1 MTRFNFAGFEVVV
14 NATFKE
20 SVFNVWG
27 DKMTHNKFV
36 VTIRTNAGNTRFTF
50 YDSFANY
57 QQGKTEPDTEDL
69 KEMLECYLMDAS
81 CYDCSRD
88 FVDFCNEMG
97 YSSMNDYHKAKKAFE
112 GCKRHYEGAKRLF
125 GENWYDVANAINE

>member
-1 MTRFNFAGFEVVV
+1 MTHFNFAGFEVVV

-20 SVFNVWG
+20 SVHNVWG
-27 DKMTHNKFV
+27 DNMTHNKFV
-36 VTIRTNAGNTRFTF
+36 VTIRTDAGMARFTF

-57 QQGKTEPDTEDL
+57 QQGKTEPNAEDL
-69 KEMLECYLMDAS
+69 KGMLECYLSDAS

-88 FVDFCNEMG
+88 FVDFCNEFG
-97 YSSMNDYHKAKKAFE
+97 YTSMNDYHKAKKAFE

-125 GENWYDVANAINE
+125 GEKWYNVANAINE

>member
-36 VTIRTNAGNTRFTF
+36 VTIRTDAGMARFTF
-50 YDSFANY
+50 S
-57 QQGKTEPDTEDL
+57 
-69 KEMLECYLMDAS
+69 
-81 CYDCSRD
+81 
-88 FVDFCNEMG
+88 V
-97 YSSMNDYHKAKKAFE
+97 SMQ
-112 GCKRHYEGAKRLF
+112 
-125 GENWYDVANAINE
+125 